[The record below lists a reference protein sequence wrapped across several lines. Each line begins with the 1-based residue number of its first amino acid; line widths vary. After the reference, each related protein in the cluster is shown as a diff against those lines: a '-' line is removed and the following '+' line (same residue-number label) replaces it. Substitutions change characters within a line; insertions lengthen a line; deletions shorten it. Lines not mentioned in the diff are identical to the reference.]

1 MIVTIDVKGLQQARI
16 KKGLSQRG
24 LARAAGVSALAINYL
39 EQGKSTP
46 RPNTLKKVC
55 DVLDVDILKICNV
68 SQ

>member
-1 MIVTIDVKGLQQARI
+1 MIVKIDIKELQQARI
-16 KKGLSQRG
+16 KKGFSQRG

-55 DVLDVDILKICNV
+55 DALDIDILKICNI
-68 SQ
+68 S